1 MNNRE
6 FYDFLAQNYD
16 SMINP
21 DKIIQSR
28 KTELKKLLTPEIK
41 SAADIGSGTGNDSI
55 ALSLNGL
62 DVTGF
67 EPSAEMIRYA
77 AAKSEKY
84 GLNLN
89 FVNCLSEKI
98 PQSYFGKFDI
108 AVSLGNSVANIHRNV
123 IGISFRK
130 IFNLL
135 KAESRFILQIL
146 NYDNIRKNESRIVNI
161 TGDNGRIFVRFY
173 DFGKNSIAFNVLILD
188 KKKYG
193 NYELITTGIE
203 EYKTSELNEL
213 LRKAGFRKTE
223 LYGSLDLSRYD
234 KSESKNIVIVASK

>member
-28 KTELKKLLTPEIK
+28 KNELKKLLTPEIK

-67 EPSAEMIRYA
+67 EPSIEMIKYA
-77 AAKSEKY
+77 AEKAEQY
-84 GLNLN
+84 DLKLN

-98 PQSYFGKFDI
+98 PQSYYGKFDI

-130 IFNLL
+130 IFSLL
-135 KAESRFILQIL
+135 KTESRFILQIL
-146 NYDNIRKNESRIVNI
+146 NYDNIRKNDSRIVNI
-161 TGDNGRIFVRFY
+161 TGDDGRIFIRFY
-173 DFGKNSIAFNVLILD
+173 DFGKNCIAFNVLIID
-188 KKKYG
+188 KKNYG
-193 NYELITTGIE
+193 NYELLTTGIE
-203 EYKTSELNEL
+203 EYKTSELTEL
-213 LRKAGFRKTE
+213 LRKAGFRKTD

-234 KSESKNIVIVASK
+234 KSDSKNIVIVASK